1 MKTLDKKLHLVIC
14 IAVLSGGASGWAQS
28 TAEIFSRLDRAAP
41 SFMGATATIQV
52 TTHTA
57 VINEDETQTGTVAV
71 KRVGANELHFLIH
84 FTGENAQSIALKGKT
99 LEIYYPKL
107 NTIREYNIG
116 KYKDIAE
123 RLSLLGFGTPG
134 RELAANYE
142 VSNLGGERVESQDSV
157 HLQLTPKAA
166 DVLRQLSRV
175 DLWISAKNNSPVRQ
189 KFQLPGGDYRLV
201 TYSDVTVNPRHLPA
215 SALDLPRNAKRE
227 RMN

>member
-1 MKTLDKKLHLVIC
+1 MKLNLFIC
-14 IAVLSGGASGWAQS
+14 IAVLSGIANGWAQS

-41 SFMGATATIQV
+41 SFMGATATIRV

-71 KRVGANELHFLIH
+71 KRVGPNELDFRIN
-84 FTGENAQSIALKGKT
+84 FTGESAQSIALKGKT

-107 NTIREYNIG
+107 NAIRVYDIG
-116 KYKDIAE
+116 KYKDIAQK
-123 RLSLLGFGTPG
+123 LSLLGFGTPG

-142 VSNLGGERVESQDSV
+142 VSNLGGERVDSQDSV

-166 DVLRQLSRV
+166 DVLKQLTKV
-175 DLWISAKNNSPVRQ
+175 DLWISVKNNSPVQQ

-201 TYSDVTVNPRHLPA
+201 TYSNVSVNPPHMPA
-215 SALDLPRNAKRE
+215 SALDLPKNAKRE